1 MSRYTVRAEVDLLDG
16 NHRVK
21 GYRIYDLKTK
31 KTIGKLITKS
41 ETANEI
47 KEWYNS
53 LSDTEV
59 KIRVRQHRT
68 HPERQE
74 VTTRKEHTCEVCNG
88 KIPAGTRAV
97 LIYSRQAKKDES
109 NNQQT
114 GINYSRYYLH
124 TECESTTKRATSRP
138 R

>member
-1 MSRYTVRAEVDLLDG
+1 MSRYTVRAEVDWLDG
-16 NHRVK
+16 NHSAK

-31 KTIGKLITKS
+31 KTIGKLITNS

-74 VTTRKEHTCEVCNG
+74 VTTRKEHICDACKS

-97 LIYSRQAKKDES
+97 LIYSRQPKKDERNS
-109 NNQQT
+109 EQT
-114 GINYSRYYLH
+114 GISYGRYYFH
-124 TECESTTKRATSRP
+124 PECEVQTKRATSRP